1 MCCKY
6 MEYCPI
12 CKSYLKFNLTYNCG
26 TPFIFYSCNNCGYN
40 FSKTVNIASTS
51 STLNLNLNLNSNL
64 QNTISDRTD
73 IINDDYRRN

>member
-1 MCCKY
+1 

-12 CKSYLKFNLTYNCG
+12 CKGLLKFNLVYNYG
-26 TPFIFYSCNNCGYN
+26 TPFIFYSCDNCGYN
-40 FSKTVNIASTS
+40 SNKTISFASTS
-51 STLNLNLNLNSNL
+51 TMDLNL